1 MKGSGRTDK
10 AETRHCVLIL
20 GFLKRGQ
27 ERQLVK
33 IQPSGCKA
41 FQQFQGMTIKNRS
54 MGGMESQQEPRRHA
68 LCDKGRRAD
77 KGPKSFRRAQKM
89 MGES

>member
-10 AETRHCVLIL
+10 VETRHCVLRL

-27 ERQLVK
+27 ERQLFK
-33 IQPSGCKA
+33 IQPSGCKG
-41 FQQFQGMTIKNRS
+41 FQQFHGMTIKNRS

-77 KGPKSFRRAQKM
+77 KGPKSFQRAQKM